1 MPEISGQGQIYLSDI
16 TPFGKP
22 WCNGRM
28 IICSLPVNILF
39 SGQIQQMKKGLYFLV
54 IIFLIGGVYIAGP
67 KYKSLPLDPVI
78 PNLRLESD
86 SLDNLIINR
95 ESATPGLKDDNAA
108 RIIWFNDTLKNKTP
122 FAVVYL
128 HGFSASQGEGF
139 PVHIDFARRYG
150 LNLYLT
156 RLHGHGLNS
165 DSALFDMTPVNLVNS
180 AKDAI
185 AVGKQLGD
193 KVILMSTSTGGT
205 LSLYLA
211 AGDQDISS
219 IILFSPNI
227 KINSPFAPL
236 LTGHWGLQI
245 GRLFAG
251 GQNRRIP
258 VTSREDSLYW
268 NSTYRVEAIVY
279 LQSLIEMTMKKDIF
293 KSITQPVF
301 LAYYYRDKK
310 HQDPVVRVDAM
321 NEMFE
326 NLSTPENM
334 KMKRSFPESG
344 NHVIACKYKS
354 EAWESVE
361 GSTFRFAEEILDLKP
376 VD

>member
-1 MPEISGQGQIYLSDI
+1 
-16 TPFGKP
+16 
-22 WCNGRM
+22 
-28 IICSLPVNILF
+28 
-39 SGQIQQMKKGLYFLV
+39 MKKGLYILG
-54 IIFLIGGVYIAGP
+54 IIFFFGVVYLAGP
-67 KYKSLPLDPVI
+67 KYKSPPLDRQI
-78 PNLRLESD
+78 PKLLLEND
-86 SLDNLIINR
+86 SLEDLIIRR

-108 RIIWFNDTLKNKTP
+108 RIIWFNDSLKDKTP

-128 HGFSASQGEGF
+128 HGFAASQGEGF
-139 PVHIDFARRYG
+139 PVHINFARRYG
-150 LNLYLT
+150 FNLYLT

-165 DSALFDMTPVNLVNS
+165 DTALMDMTPVNLVNS
-180 AKDAI
+180 AKEAI

-211 AGDQDISS
+211 AGDQDISG

-227 KINSPFAPL
+227 KINNPFVPL

-251 GQNRRIP
+251 GKNRRVP

-268 NSTYRVEAIVY
+268 NSTYRVDAILY
-279 LQSLIEMTMKKDIF
+279 LQSLIEMTMKNNIF

-301 LAYYYRDKK
+301 LAYYYRDQK

-326 NLSTPENM
+326 NLGTRENM